1 MKKTGPV
8 RGKAK
13 KRSCIATVTIT
24 TEKAA
29 IEHLEKEGIW
39 AARKRASFQM
49 ECEIEIFDE
58 CDVEITEDSYPFLK
72 TELYIAK
79 EINTLSFPHL
89 LEPSTSQDRQAES
102 SCQSNSATSNVNS
115 ASSSTT
121 SGRKTA
127 SPASTLY
134 VRVIIEQ
141 LKKYFVEQRDIVCDG
156 GALLEKEMLDDSDKK
171 DAVRITVN
179 YMRQSNKRP
188 STQEKIAFSKAL
200 IDIFPCM
207 RVHSEEG
214 YEFLFNPKTRSGL
227 LFNRI
232 KHLIEYEKKRD
243 KVFSKKNDSESIDD
257 EKNKDLAEELSEIKD
272 RPTEKQR
279 TLEVMDKSFHLR
291 KKLLKTADKSKI
303 LLHYPRFM
311 DTHGLI
317 QADFAKS
324 ENIKNPSVA
333 MNLKNL
339 LLHTE
344 FLQEVGQSASKLED
358 YKEWSPSI
366 LAFLCWLHEL
376 SATGNG
382 RQDRAS
388 MFSEVVENFIVFC
401 PENAKIPISS
411 SPKII
416 AQGPI
421 KNNITRLYI
430 AVDGQSIVTDNSMV
444 DAVDIFFKIHFV
456 FDIAYH
462 KSIRNF
468 LKYIEYYIF
477 NMKDVPGRGANQK
490 VTRFALKYDVQAYK
504 IQATDAVD
512 LIKLDNI
519 SVKRTF
525 TIATVAS
532 HFYIE
537 PVPGPSRAIMY
548 QHISQSHSINLRSSR
563 DVHVLLNRT
572 ILEESESI
580 DDFVNNDP
588 IIRYDLIPDRELFL
602 SSLQSSSDDNNP
614 RPDTPPFN
622 VQNDGAHDSPSASQ
636 DSQESNYTVHEPIP
650 CPSRF
655 DFERLPTLAREGVA
669 CRPAKV
675 YPVVGFMLLTGNI
688 IYGAQTSE
696 RVQNG
701 KFHICCMGG
710 KIVLPPIPQRDEI
723 QEMLMNQNH
732 FYYEHLKTH
741 IRHYNT
747 SFSFASFMHSQGRID
762 PRAPPNRGIYIFF
775 LHGVAYHGISHSQ
788 PHPDKETAFGQIYFL
803 DPQEAQNVRVRNAN
817 QHLHFELDETLTQ
830 IFESLM
836 REHNVF
842 AEVYQKFRDHV
853 RDLTPEQ
860 NRQASLLF
868 YDRPNQHRCRWH
880 SSHPFA
886 SSICRCTVLSPNISI
901 WTWGYNIDLI
911 SANSA
916 TRKVQLSE
924 YARNHLADR
933 DGQGVGNPLLNYG
946 SLLQQL
952 ICDWAHRREQLKLHF
967 IQRMQLR
974 GVSFQEYHNLRHQIF
989 ERNEAPRVADLPV
1002 EEQNDDIPVLQY
1014 ANNYIPPLAAAQG
1027 VAANQVPP
1035 AQGDNQV
1042 PPPPPPGQGD
1052 NQVPPPG
1059 QNPPGVAVLLP
1070 SSFPGSP
1077 RNMVQRY
1084 SDVMSMMAALGK
1096 PDLFIT
1102 FSCNPTWPEI
1112 VDNLKPYWSRE
1123 DQVTLQCRVF
1133 HIKLKDFVKQLVDDM
1148 IFGRVKYCTYS
1159 IEFQKRGL
1167 PHAHFLIGL
1176 HSHDKL
1182 YTPEQVDFCISAE
1195 IPRNSMEVVVQQPEQ
1210 LPHMIHGPC
1219 GAANPDAPC
1228 MLNGQCTK
1236 KYPKNFQ
1243 NTTTF
1248 RSNGYPIYK
1257 RPDNGETV
1265 TKGDVVLDNR
1275 WVVPHNRYL
1284 LLRYNCHIN
1293 VEYCTMVTVAKYLFK
1308 YIFKSVCQANV
1319 QLTVGDEIQN
1329 YEACRFL
1336 TSPEAAWQLLCN
1348 ETYQHSHSI
1357 LRLSVHLPNEQRV
1370 YQRTGRGGELLISND
1385 AGKTTLTEWFA
1396 SNHAQKL
1403 LAEEEL
1409 IGKPAKD
1416 GNAAIQSPTRDATG
1430 TKTRNPRI
1438 FVEKTGVVYDVP
1450 VYIAIEKLL
1459 NTIYTK
1465 AKVIK
1470 VTRIKKLKRNN
1481 KDSHGREMVDT
1492 TSVKNTF
1499 EGHTYLNLFESMA
1512 RIEKK

>member
-1 MKKTGPV
+1 MDSQV
-8 RGKAK
+8 RCGDSRGRRLRRKMQTMT
-13 KRSCIATVTIT
+13 KRFESQ
-24 TEKAA
+24 E
-29 IEHLEKEGIW
+29 
-39 AARKRASFQM
+39 KRAR
-49 ECEIEIFDE
+49 
-58 CDVEITEDSYPFLK
+58 
-72 TELYIAK
+72 
-79 EINTLSFPHL
+79 
-89 LEPSTSQDRQAES
+89 SQP
-102 SCQSNSATSNVNS
+102 
-115 ASSSTT
+115 T
-121 SGRKTA
+121 SGT
-127 SPASTLY
+127 
-134 VRVIIEQ
+134 
-141 LKKYFVEQRDIVCDG
+141 
-156 GALLEKEMLDDSDKK
+156 
-171 DAVRITVN
+171 
-179 YMRQSNKRP
+179 
-188 STQEKIAFSKAL
+188 
-200 IDIFPCM
+200 
-207 RVHSEEG
+207 
-214 YEFLFNPKTRSGL
+214 
-227 LFNRI
+227 
-232 KHLIEYEKKRD
+232 
-243 KVFSKKNDSESIDD
+243 
-257 EKNKDLAEELSEIKD
+257 
-272 RPTEKQR
+272 
-279 TLEVMDKSFHLR
+279 
-291 KKLLKTADKSKI
+291 
-303 LLHYPRFM
+303 
-311 DTHGLI
+311 
-317 QADFAKS
+317 
-324 ENIKNPSVA
+324 
-333 MNLKNL
+333 
-339 LLHTE
+339 
-344 FLQEVGQSASKLED
+344 
-358 YKEWSPSI
+358 
-366 LAFLCWLHEL
+366 
-376 SATGNG
+376 
-382 RQDRAS
+382 
-388 MFSEVVENFIVFC
+388 C
-401 PENAKIPISS
+401 P
-411 SPKII
+411 
-416 AQGPI
+416 
-421 KNNITRLYI
+421 
-430 AVDGQSIVTDNSMV
+430 
-444 DAVDIFFKIHFV
+444 
-456 FDIAYH
+456 
-462 KSIRNF
+462 
-468 LKYIEYYIF
+468 
-477 NMKDVPGRGANQK
+477 
-490 VTRFALKYDVQAYK
+490 
-504 IQATDAVD
+504 
-512 LIKLDNI
+512 
-519 SVKRTF
+519 
-525 TIATVAS
+525 
-532 HFYIE
+532 
-537 PVPGPSRAIMY
+537 
-548 QHISQSHSINLRSSR
+548 
-563 DVHVLLNRT
+563 
-572 ILEESESI
+572 
-580 DDFVNNDP
+580 
-588 IIRYDLIPDRELFL
+588 
-602 SSLQSSSDDNNP
+602 
-614 RPDTPPFN
+614 
-622 VQNDGAHDSPSASQ
+622 
-636 DSQESNYTVHEPIP
+636 
-650 CPSRF
+650 
-655 DFERLPTLAREGVA
+655 AREGVA

-860 NRQASLLF
+860 NRRASLLF

-1465 AKVIK
+1465 AKEPVPGPSRAIMYQHISQSHSINLRSSRDVHVLLNRTILEESESIDDFVNNDPIIRYDLIPDRELFLSSLQSSSDDNNPRPDTPPFNVQNDGAHDSPSASQDSQESNYTDHEPILCPSRFDFERLPTLAREGVAGRSTKVYPVIGFMLLTGNIIYGAQ
-1470 VTRIKKLKRNN
+1470 TR
-1481 KDSHGREMVDT
+1481 
-1492 TSVKNTF
+1492 
-1499 EGHTYLNLFESMA
+1499 
-1512 RIEKK
+1512 